1 MTIVEDIF
9 WDTADFNWEGNEY
22 IWDQTYIIYN
32 SGKYCFIWDTAD
44 FDWEDIDYTWDDFC
58 IILGLVEAAAN
69 SGDATPWN
77 AYQKLPKEEKE
88 KVINLVVR
96 IKGDKITQ
104 TKKKKKIK
112 VTAKD
117 IDLVIS
123 EVLKGS
129 ISIHLPEK
137 D

>member
-1 MTIVEDIF
+1 MEIVEDIF

-22 IWDQTYIIYN
+22 IWNETFITYS

-44 FDWEDIDYTWDDFC
+44 FNWADIEYTWEEFC
-58 IILGLVEAAAN
+58 IVLGLVSAVSN
-69 SGDATPWN
+69 SGEATPWN
-77 AYQKLPKEEKE
+77 AYQNLPKEEKE
-88 KVINLVVR
+88 TVVKLVLR

-129 ISIHLPEK
+129 VSIYLPEK